1 VQNNENIADPVVLL
15 PVTYNIV
22 HQIRKTATNHYHRGP
37 ADIDWSPLVE
47 ALCYAFF
54 NPTNLQ
60 KFLALFWSSWYPNWP
75 TIHAPTFKM
84 KDKSTELIAVMALV
98 GACLSPEERDHASAQ
113 VWFELVE
120 DLVFSDDAFHD
131 HDISN
136 AWQDPTTTQ
145 RRSTHLQLLQAA
157 YCVCLYQTWER
168 SKRSKKRILQ
178 QRFNDLVYVSVS
190 DQRSTTY

>member
-1 VQNNENIADPVVLL
+1 
-15 PVTYNIV
+15 
-22 HQIRKTATNHYHRGP
+22 
-37 ADIDWSPLVE
+37 
-47 ALCYAFF
+47 
-54 NPTNLQ
+54 
-60 KFLALFWSSWYPNWP
+60 
-75 TIHAPTFKM
+75 M

-131 HDISN
+131 HDIPN
-136 AWQDPTTTQ
+136 AWRDPTTTQ